1 MAYYN
6 RNGEALNIGKRKM
19 EYLSAGYCGTV
30 SHDNEIIL
38 KEYFSNTWP
47 DCRLSAEMFDRLK
60 DINNDHFIEL
70 FEIYSNINK
79 SKLEEDKVNNK
90 KFIVD
95 AYTAKYY
102 SDDSV
107 NVLYESIDYILDNF
121 HELEKLFDIFT
132 DNAILTNDIRR
143 ENTILGHSGIV
154 IIDPD
159 TFSIS
164 IMPKHRI
171 AIWNKIKLLAL
182 FRSVLKSSMN
192 DIENCDDGLMNIFFN
207 LGAVDV
213 DSKTDVTYELSKE
226 LKHVKWPREYLKKID
241 KEN

>member
-1 MAYYN
+1 MDKSELREYKLNN
-6 RNGEALNIGKRKM
+6 R
-19 EYLSAGYCGTV
+19 
-30 SHDNEIIL
+30 
-38 KEYFSNTWP
+38 
-47 DCRLSAEMFDRLK
+47 
-60 DINNDHFIEL
+60 
-70 FEIYSNINK
+70 
-79 SKLEEDKVNNK
+79 

-107 NVLYESIDYILDNF
+107 NILCEPIDYILDNF

-132 DNAILTNDIRR
+132 DNSIVTADIKRKNAILS
-143 ENTILGHSGIV
+143 HSGII

-159 TFSIS
+159 AFSIS

-192 DIENCDDGLMNIFFN
+192 NIENCDDGLMNIFFN
-207 LGAVDV
+207 LGTVDV

-226 LKHVKWPREYLKKID
+226 LKHVKWPREYLKK
-241 KEN
+241 